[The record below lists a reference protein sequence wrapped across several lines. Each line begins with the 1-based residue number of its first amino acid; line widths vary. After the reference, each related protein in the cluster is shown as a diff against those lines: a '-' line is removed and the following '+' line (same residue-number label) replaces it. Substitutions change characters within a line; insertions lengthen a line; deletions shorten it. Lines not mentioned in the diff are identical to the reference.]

1 MTSASVPGVCILDS
15 IFGSC
20 GNIWKVG
27 RLPPSNP
34 GLLLFKMKIMKS
46 FDRNL
51 VKTATAVKHRTWVGN
66 RAVWRNIDNHAVIC
80 SADASMDPMSQFCPK
95 FAEMLEFDS
104 NQTLNFCC
112 S

>member
-34 GLLLFKMKIMKS
+34 GLLLFDDDQDIMKIMKS

-51 VKTATAVKHRTWVGN
+51 VKTATAVEHRTWVGN
-66 RAVWRNIDNHAVIC
+66 RAV
-80 SADASMDPMSQFCPK
+80 
-95 FAEMLEFDS
+95 
-104 NQTLNFCC
+104 
-112 S
+112 

>member
-1 MTSASVPGVCILDS
+1 MFQVFVFLIAYSDPVETSGR
-15 IFGSC
+15 
-20 GNIWKVG
+20 WVG
-27 RLPPSNP
+27 FLLPI
-34 GLLLFKMKIMKS
+34 LLLFGDDQDKMKIMKS

-51 VKTATAVKHRTWVGN
+51 VKTATAVEHRTWVGN
-66 RAVWRNIDNHAVIC
+66 RAVWRNTDNHAVIC

-95 FAEMLEFDS
+95 FAEMLEFNS